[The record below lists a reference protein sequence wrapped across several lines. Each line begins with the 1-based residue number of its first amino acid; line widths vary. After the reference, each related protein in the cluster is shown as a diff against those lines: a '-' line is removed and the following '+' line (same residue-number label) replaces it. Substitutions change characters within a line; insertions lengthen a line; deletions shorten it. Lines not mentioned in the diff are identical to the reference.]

1 MLNKSFLRKVSR
13 FVSSHDLLN
22 RSDKYLIA
30 LSGGAD
36 SVAMALALKDS
47 DTMSRLLIVIFVC
60 VVRSHTVTK
69 GFVSGFVKTMA

>member
-36 SVAMALALKDS
+36 SVAMALALKE
-47 DTMSRLLIVIFVC
+47 LGYHV
-60 VVRSHTVTK
+60 
-69 GFVSGFVKTMA
+69 